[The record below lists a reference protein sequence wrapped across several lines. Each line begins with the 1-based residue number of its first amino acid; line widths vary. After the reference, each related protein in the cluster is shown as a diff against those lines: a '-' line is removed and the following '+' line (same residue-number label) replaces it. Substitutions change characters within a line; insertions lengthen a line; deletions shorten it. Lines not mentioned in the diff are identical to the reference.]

1 MYFVIV
7 PSLNNEP
14 NAFAT
19 SSPFQTSVTFLRRG
33 LPAIFSSACRPMN
46 SWSNLTNGPYPRS

>member
-14 NAFAT
+14 NTLAT
-19 SSPFQTSVTFLRRG
+19 SSPFQTSVTFLRRW

-46 SWSNLTNGPYPRS
+46 S